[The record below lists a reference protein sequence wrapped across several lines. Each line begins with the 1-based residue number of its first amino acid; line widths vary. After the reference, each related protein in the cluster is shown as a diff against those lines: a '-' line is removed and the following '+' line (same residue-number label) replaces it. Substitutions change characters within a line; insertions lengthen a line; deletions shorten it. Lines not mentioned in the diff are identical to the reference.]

1 MNEFSILC
9 RVLGSLYYRQP
20 QDPLLVPLFTLI
32 REGKLA
38 ANWPLEQDELLTRL
52 QKSCDMT
59 QVSADYNA
67 LFIGDECAVPP
78 YRSAWVE
85 GATEAEVRA
94 FLSERG
100 MPLADTP
107 ADHIGTLLLAAS
119 WLEDQSTE
127 DESEALE
134 TLFSE
139 YLLPWCGAFL
149 GKVEAHLIHGRVF
162 CYHARHEHTS
172 LYCNHNRHS
181 LRYLGMGGCF
191 PGLTKLGGLPGL
203 YGLLCLPARWAERAG
218 DLRCNPA

>member
-52 QKSCDMT
+52 QKSCDMA

-85 GATEAEVRA
+85 DATEAEVRA
-94 FLSERG
+94 FFPNEDATGGYASRSHRHIAACG
-100 MPLADTP
+100 FLA
-107 ADHIGTLLLAAS
+107 
-119 WLEDQSTE
+119 
-127 DESEALE
+127 
-134 TLFSE
+134 
-139 YLLPWCGAFL
+139 
-149 GKVEAHLIHGRVF
+149 GRSVNG
-162 CYHARHEHTS
+162 R
-172 LYCNHNRHS
+172 
-181 LRYLGMGGCF
+181 
-191 PGLTKLGGLPGL
+191 
-203 YGLLCLPARWAERAG
+203 
-218 DLRCNPA
+218 

>member
-52 QKSCDMT
+52 QKSCDMA

-85 GATEAEVRA
+85 DATEAEVRA
-94 FLSERG
+94 FLPNQRDATGGYASRSHR
-100 MPLADTP
+100 
-107 ADHIGTLLLAAS
+107 HIAACGF
-119 WLEDQSTE
+119 WLEISQRKMRAKHWKHCSV
-127 DESEALE
+127 SICYPGVVRSSAKWRPMQPRL
-134 TLFSE
+134 SGA
-139 YLLPWCGAFL
+139 PW
-149 GKVEAHLIHGRVF
+149 HR
-162 CYHARHEHTS
+162 
-172 LYCNHNRHS
+172 
-181 LRYLGMGGCF
+181 
-191 PGLTKLGGLPGL
+191 
-203 YGLLCLPARWAERAG
+203 
-218 DLRCNPA
+218 